1 VLQKEAYDG
10 LRIDRRTL
18 MRWPGHSLDGL
29 DAASVSSRRAPAL
42 VIHWA
47 GMKKFFLSNMAG
59 ADLLTFFEKYYYT
72 RVALGPLQRL
82 LDIGYHLWLQ
92 VRHYVGVR
100 VKLTWRKWTAKPAL
114 RNAPAQP

>member
-1 VLQKEAYDG
+1 
-10 LRIDRRTL
+10 
-18 MRWPGHSLDGL
+18 
-29 DAASVSSRRAPAL
+29 
-42 VIHWA
+42 
-47 GMKKFFLSNMAG
+47 
-59 ADLLTFFEKYYYT
+59 
-72 RVALGPLQRL
+72 LQRL